1 MSRMLTGVK
10 NMVSMILVINNDTGD
25 DNRLQYFYIFLN

>member
-10 NMVSMILVINNDTGD
+10 NTASTILVINNDTGD
-25 DNRLQYFYIFLN
+25 NNRLQYFYIFLN